1 MALADP
7 QCDGPAQTFVAGGR
21 AVRKRVAGDAEA
33 DGVTDAKRSRI
44 GFHRN
49 LGAAGVGEVLIAGRS
64 RELGGLAVDGEL
76 YDGIDVVAALSALL
90 ERLGAP
96 AEGDLA

>member
-1 MALADP
+1 MLSGMTGAA
-7 QCDGPAQTFVAGGR
+7 AVA
-21 AVRKRVAGDAEA
+21 AVR
-33 DGVTDAKRSRI
+33 
-44 GFHRN
+44 
-49 LGAAGVGEVLIAGRS
+49 AAGVGEVLIAGRS